1 MQDKYI
7 TRLRNYF
14 FTGLLV
20 LIPVVVTI
28 YVVWYTFSVLDGWLG
43 GLIKYHDKP
52 IPGLGFIAL
61 MVLILFTGLI
71 AHNYLGRRLI
81 GISEHLLGR
90 IPLINKLYLA
100 TRQVSYAILTRKKKL
115 FQQVVAVEY
124 PRKGIYSV
132 GFVTN
137 SQTGELDTKVGEPM
151 AYVFI
156 CTVPNPTTGF
166 VIAVPKKDIIPL
178 NMTVEEGLKLVI
190 SAGVVVTPQSDSK
203 PDNLTFNISKDT
215 IES

>member
-1 MQDKYI
+1 MQDKYV

-14 FTGLLV
+14 LTGLLI
-20 LIPVVVTI
+20 LIPVVVTL
-28 YVVWYTFSVLDGWLG
+28 YVVWSTFSVLDSWLG
-43 GLIKYHDKP
+43 GLIKYHNKP
-52 IPGLGFIAL
+52 IPGLGFVAL
-61 MVLILFTGLI
+61 IVLILFTGLI
-71 AHNYLGRRLI
+71 AHNYMGRRLI

-100 TRQVSYAILTRKKKL
+100 TRQVSYAILARKKKL

-137 SQTGELDTKVGEPM
+137 TQTGDLDTKIGEPM
-151 AYVFI
+151 AFVFI
-156 CTVPNPTTGF
+156 CHVPNPATGF
-166 VIAVPKKDIIPL
+166 FIAVPKKDIIPL
-178 NMTVEEGLKLVI
+178 DITVEEGLKLVI
-190 SAGVVVTPQSDSK
+190 SAGVVLPQKTD
-203 PDNLTFNISKDT
+203 PNTDILDFNISEDT